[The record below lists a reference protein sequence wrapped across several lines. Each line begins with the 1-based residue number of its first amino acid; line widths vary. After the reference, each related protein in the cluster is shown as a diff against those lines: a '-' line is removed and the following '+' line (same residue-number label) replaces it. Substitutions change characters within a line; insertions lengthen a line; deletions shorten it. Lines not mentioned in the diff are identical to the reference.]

1 MDFFQVIFDKVNEV
15 SSTVTKQQQL
25 TTSVMDN
32 IQGFVPKIQ
41 AAWIGGDA
49 DEFAADVQRKVIPA
63 IMEVIAAIAGVN
75 LNLTKAS
82 GVVNQADAKSK
93 SLVDGWESEVA
104 KI

>member
-1 MDFFQVIFDKVNEV
+1 MDFFQVIFSKVNEV
-15 SSTVTKQQQL
+15 ASTVAKQQQQ
-25 TTSVMDN
+25 TTQVMDT

-63 IMEVIAAIAGVN
+63 IMEVIAAIAGIN

-82 GVVNQADAKSK
+82 DVVNKADSQSK
-93 SLVDGWESEVA
+93 SLVDGLEQEFA